1 MKILHV
7 TYGFNGGGVGFVI
20 ANYCTRHAFEGVSFD
35 IVGEDIGKN
44 HLLHNR
50 FVAAG
55 FGVNYITPKGKN
67 LFQNICQM
75 IRLLKKGHY
84 DGVHVHFEEWSFL
97 YLMLAWLCG
106 IKMRV
111 CHAHMAYMPGTDT
124 KPHYK
129 LFRVLLN
136 WFATERLA
144 CSKDAGDHL
153 YGRHPYKVLNN
164 AIEAK
169 QYGYDPVIR
178 EKMRAALGVED
189 KLVIGVVGRLSFQK
203 NPQMSIEI
211 LREIRRKRQD
221 AVMIMIGTGE
231 LEDEVRTL
239 IQEYD
244 LVDAVQLLGLRQ
256 DVPALLQAMDVFV
269 LPSRWEGLGIVYVE
283 AQAAGLCA
291 FGTAEVVPEE
301 AAACPDLMKFVP
313 KESTAEQWAKAVLE
327 VLPYER
333 QITTNRIAKVGYDLA
348 CEVEKLINIYCMER
362 KRRKK

>member
-20 ANYCTRHAFEGVSFD
+20 ANYCAGQAFPGVSFD

-44 HLLHNR
+44 HMLHER
-50 FVAAG
+50 FAAAG
-55 FGVNYITPKGKN
+55 FGVHYVTPKGKS
-67 LFQNICQM
+67 LFQNIRQM
-75 IRLLKKGHY
+75 LRLMKQGRY

-106 IKMRV
+106 IKVRV
-111 CHAHMAYMPGTDT
+111 CHAHMAYMHGSDT

-144 CSKDAGDHL
+144 CSKDAGAHL
-153 YGRHPYKVLNN
+153 YGKYPYTVLNN

-169 QYGYDPVIR
+169 KYRYDPVIR
-178 EKMRAALGVED
+178 EKMRKDLGVED
-189 KLVIGVVGRLSFQK
+189 KLVIGVVGRLSYQK

-211 LREIRRKRQD
+211 FRKIREKRQD
-221 AVMIMIGTGE
+221 AVMLMIGIGELTGE
-231 LEDEVRTL
+231 VKKL
-239 IQEYD
+239 IRAYGLND
-244 LVDAVQLLGLRQ
+244 CVKLLGLRE

-269 LPSRWEGLGIVYVE
+269 LPTRWEGLGIVYVE
-283 AQAAGLCA
+283 AQAAGLHA
-291 FGTAEVVPEE
+291 FGTADVVPAE
-301 AAACPDLMKFVP
+301 AAACPDLMKFIP
-313 KESTAEQWAKAVLE
+313 EESTAEQWAEAVLG

-333 QITTNRIAKVGYDLA
+333 GNTTEQIAQAGYDLQY
-348 CEVEKLINIYCMER
+348 EMHKLLQIYN
-362 KRRKK
+362 KGAK